1 MPKQRKAPKGCY
13 WRDGTFYA
21 RIQTGGQD
29 IRWSLRTDDPKVA
42 ASRRK
47 AERDRVI
54 ASQRFGDHRRAFS
67 EGMDAWARENTK
79 ALCILA
85 CGFAAQS

>member
-1 MPKQRKAPKGCY
+1 MPKQRKAPKGFY
-13 WRDGTFYA
+13 WRDGTLYA

-47 AERDRVI
+47 AERDRVV
-54 ASQRFGDHRRAFS
+54 AAQRFGDHRKTVS
-67 EGMDAWARENTK
+67 K
-79 ALCILA
+79 P
-85 CGFAAQS
+85 